1 MGSQTLLF
9 QQFRCTLQS
18 SAPTTRAA
26 SWVRANADAL
36 PSTSQVFRD
45 KCRNSKFA
53 SIRSNV
59 EIQGFGL
66 GSGLRVTVT
75 RKWKSPRR
83 HTRNAGVVRASFK
96 LDPGNGGPDEERGI
110 GRLVV
115 NLAIAG
121 GLTYLTITGKLGWV
135 FDAFVSLWLFI
146 VLVPIVGFIAFL
158 WFADR
163 EIVSSNCPNCGNPF
177 QVLEFTMKDEEEQF
191 CPYCSQPF
199 KLEGKQFV
207 RDGPRFSKKQS
218 KQGFRQP
225 FGQQGF
231 GGPFGGSD
239 RGTTSASSS
248 PSDPPGV
255 IVDIE
260 AEVMDQD

>member
-45 KCRNSKFA
+45 KCKFA

-135 FDAFVSLWLFI
+135 FDAFVSLW
-146 VLVPIVGFIAFL
+146 
-158 WFADR
+158 
-163 EIVSSNCPNCGNPF
+163 VSS
-177 QVLEFTMKDEEEQF
+177 LRMS
-191 CPYCSQPF
+191 SQCI
-199 KLEGKQFV
+199 LGHA
-207 RDGPRFSKKQS
+207 SI
-218 KQGFRQP
+218 
-225 FGQQGF
+225 
-231 GGPFGGSD
+231 
-239 RGTTSASSS
+239 SSS
-248 PSDPPGV
+248 SICIQKLQAPEHLYNRMP
-255 IVDIE
+255 
-260 AEVMDQD
+260 